1 MKELWKSFKVLL
13 FFLTFPIYAYS
24 IELSEY
30 GLNLNDFSEL
40 KEIRTLYISKQ
51 EGEDKF
57 INPEKDFNNSNKIE
71 NYYLNNN
78 FLSDETDTIYQ
89 FCCDST
95 DDINTIFVGKIND
108 SREKFQ
114 TLNSKDVLNLDN
126 EIKVKNFLVFQNK
139 KLTKSVFIKDDK
151 YNLLQVDPEIQ
162 TYTLY
167 LNSPLKFK
175 DTISSVGEVQWSDL
189 SITDFDLE
197 IEFTPVYKSIQNL
210 TEGIYVFKAPQ
221 LDIFIIA
228 DDKNGKIIYTD
239 ENLKKIKYHGDS
251 DPNADITNPS
261 SYLNPTLLNFLPTD
275 LKKILDKGRELDS
288 NYPLNYTLEE
298 IMELTNNSE
307 KLNINTINFAKQK
320 ESELES
326 IIQKKQAELK
336 AEEDKA
342 NAEKVKAAQLEEQ
355 KAEEERQRIL
365 DQKAEEENQRM
376 LIELEEAEAA
386 EKRKKYMQYGIIIL
400 IAAGFIALAFL
411 TNFLH
416 YIKEFFKQI
425 FGGMTKK
432 RKSFL
437 PKSVLDKHK
446 KSQKKTGDW
455 IADWANN
462 QGSPKAAALMV
473 TGISIFFGFI
483 YYLSIGEDGEI
494 SGLGWTL
501 AFLCVGLAMIA
512 WKLWRGVFT
521 YHCPKCQKI
530 YVGEIL
536 SSKHIGSQQQARK
549 YRVRDNRKIRYKD
562 QRGLYKTDH
571 YQVERDETGVEQVD
585 TYHNKVK
592 CKLCSHKWEY
602 NSSKSTRVA

>member
-1 MKELWKSFKVLL
+1 MRELWKSFKVVL
-13 FFLTFPIYAYS
+13 FFLIFPVYAYS
-24 IELSEY
+24 IELNEY

-51 EGEDKF
+51 EGEDQF
-57 INPEKDFNNSNKIE
+57 INPEEDFNNSNKIE

-78 FLSDETDTIYQ
+78 FLSNETNTIYQ
-89 FCCDST
+89 YCCDST

-108 SREKFQ
+108 ASEKFQ
-114 TLNSKDVLNLDN
+114 SLESKDVFNLDN
-126 EIKVKNFLVFQNK
+126 EIKVINLLVFQNK

-151 YNLLQVDPEIQ
+151 YNLLQADPEKQ

-175 DTISSVGEVQWSDL
+175 DTISSVGEVQWSDF

-197 IEFTPVYKSIQNL
+197 VEFTPVYKSIQNL
-210 TEGIYVFKAPQ
+210 AEGIIVFKAPQ
-221 LDIFIIA
+221 LDIFLVA
-228 DDKNGKIIYTD
+228 DDRNNKIIYTD
-239 ENLKKIKYHGDS
+239 ENLKKIKYHGDY

-275 LKKILDKGRELDS
+275 LKKILDKGRELNS
-288 NYPLNYTLEE
+288 NYPLNYNLEE
-298 IMELTNNSE
+298 LMELINDSE
-307 KLNINTINFAKQK
+307 KLNANTIEFAKQK

-336 AEEDKA
+336 AKEDKA
-342 NAEKVKAAQLEEQ
+342 NAEKLKAAQLEEQ

-365 DQKAEEENQRM
+365 EQKAEEENQRM
-376 LIELEEAEAA
+376 LAEQAEAEAA

-400 IAAGFIALAFL
+400 ISAGFIALAFL

-416 YIKEFFKQI
+416 YIKEFFNQI
-425 FGGMTKK
+425 FGSMKKK

-483 YYLSIGEDGEI
+483 LYLSIGEDGEI
-494 SGLGWTL
+494 SGLGWIL

-536 SSKHIGSQQQARK
+536 SSKHIGSQQQART
-549 YRVRDNRKIRYKD
+549 YRVRDRRTVRYGKY
-562 QRGLYKTDH
+562 QNKTDN
-571 YQVERDETGVEQVD
+571 YTVERDETGVEQID

-602 NSSKSTRVA
+602 NSSTSTRVA

>member
-24 IELSEY
+24 IELNEY

-40 KEIRTLYISKQ
+40 KEIRTLYISEQ
-51 EGEDKF
+51 EGEDRL
-57 INPEKDFNNSNKIE
+57 INPEEDFNNSNKIE
-71 NYYLNNN
+71 KYFLNNN
-78 FLSDETDTIYQ
+78 FLSNEKDTIYQ
-89 FCCDST
+89 FCCYSKGDFSK
-95 DDINTIFVGKIND
+95 IFVGKINNA
-108 SREKFQ
+108 SEKFQ
-114 TLNSKDVLNLDN
+114 SLNSKDVLDLDN
-126 EIKVKNFLVFQNK
+126 EIKVRNLLYFQNN

-151 YNLLQVDPEIQ
+151 YNLLKVDPEKPS
-162 TYTLY
+162 YTLY

-175 DTISSVGEVQWSDL
+175 DTVSSLDEVQWSDF
-189 SITDFDLE
+189 SITDFALE
-197 IEFTPVYKSIQNL
+197 VEFTPVYKSIQNL
-210 TEGIYVFKAPQ
+210 AEGIIVFKAPQ
-221 LDIFIIA
+221 LDIFLVA
-228 DDKNGKIIYTD
+228 DDRNNKIIYTD
-239 ENLKKIKYHGDS
+239 ENLKKIKYHGDY

-275 LKKILDKGRELDS
+275 LKKILDKGRALNS
-288 NYPLNYTLEE
+288 NYPLNYNLEE
-298 IMELTNNSE
+298 LMELINDSE
-307 KLNINTINFAKQK
+307 KLNANTLEFAKQK

-326 IIQKKQAELK
+326 VIQKKQAELK

-342 NAEKVKAAQLEEQ
+342 NAEKLKAAQLEEQ

-376 LIELEEAEAA
+376 LAEYEAA
-386 EKRKKYMQYGIIIL
+386 EAEEKRKNLMKYGIIIL
-400 IAAGFIALAFL
+400 ISAGFIALAFL

-425 FGGMTKK
+425 FSGTKKK

-473 TGISIFFGFI
+473 TGISIFFFFLL
-483 YYLSIGEDGEI
+483 YLSIDDGEL
-494 SGLGWTL
+494 SGLSWSL
-501 AFLCVGLAMIA
+501 AFITVALAMIA
-512 WKLWRGVFT
+512 SKLWRGVFT

-530 YVGEIL
+530 YAGEIL
-536 SSKHIGSQQQARK
+536 SSKYIGSQQKARK
-549 YRVRDNRKIRYKD
+549 YRVRDNRTLRYKD
-562 QRGLYKTDH
+562 HRGINKTDN
-571 YQVERDETGVEQVD
+571 YTAERDETGVEQVD

-602 NSSKSTRVA
+602 NSATSTRVS

>member
-24 IELSEY
+24 IELNEY

-40 KEIRTLYISKQ
+40 KEIRTLYISEQ
-51 EGEDKF
+51 EGEDRL
-57 INPEKDFNNSNKIE
+57 INPEEDFNNSNKIE
-71 NYYLNNN
+71 KYFLNNN
-78 FLSDETDTIYQ
+78 FLSNEKDTIYQ
-89 FCCDST
+89 FCCYSKGDFSK
-95 DDINTIFVGKIND
+95 IFVGKINNA
-108 SREKFQ
+108 SEKFQ
-114 TLNSKDVLNLDN
+114 SLNSKDVLDLDN
-126 EIKVKNFLVFQNK
+126 EIKVRNLLYFQNN

-151 YNLLQVDPEIQ
+151 YNLLQVDPEKPS
-162 TYTLY
+162 YTLY

-175 DTISSVGEVQWSDL
+175 DTVSSLDEVQWSDF
-189 SITDFDLE
+189 SITDFALE
-197 IEFTPVYKSIQNL
+197 VEFTPVYKSIQNL
-210 TEGIYVFKAPQ
+210 AEGIIVFKAPQ
-221 LDIFIIA
+221 LDIFLVA
-228 DDKNGKIIYTD
+228 DDRNNKIIYTD
-239 ENLKKIKYHGDS
+239 ENLKKIKYHGDY

-275 LKKILDKGRELDS
+275 LKKILDKGRALNS
-288 NYPLNYTLEE
+288 NYPLNYNLEE
-298 IMELTNNSE
+298 LMELINDSE
-307 KLNINTINFAKQK
+307 KLNANTLEFAKQK

-326 IIQKKQAELK
+326 VIQKKQAELK

-342 NAEKVKAAQLEEQ
+342 NAEKLKAAQLEEQ

-376 LIELEEAEAA
+376 LAEYEAA
-386 EKRKKYMQYGIIIL
+386 EAEEKRKNLMKYGIIIL
-400 IAAGFIALAFL
+400 ISAGFIALAFL

-425 FGGMTKK
+425 FSGMKKK

-473 TGISIFFGFI
+473 TGISIFFFFLL
-483 YYLSIGEDGEI
+483 YLSIDDGEL
-494 SGLGWTL
+494 SGLSWSL
-501 AFLCVGLAMIA
+501 AFITVALAMIA
-512 WKLWRGVFT
+512 SKLWRGVFT

-530 YVGEIL
+530 YAGEIL
-536 SSKHIGSQQQARK
+536 SSKNIGSQQKARK
-549 YRVRDNRKIRYKD
+549 YRVRDNRTLRYKD
-562 QRGLYKTDH
+562 HRGINKTDN
-571 YQVERDETGVEQVD
+571 YTVERDETGVEQVD

-602 NSSKSTRVA
+602 NSATSTRVS

>member
-24 IELSEY
+24 IELNEY

-40 KEIRTLYISKQ
+40 KEIRTLYISEQ
-51 EGEDKF
+51 EGEDRL
-57 INPEKDFNNSNKIE
+57 INPEEDFNNSNKIE
-71 NYYLNNN
+71 KYFLNNN
-78 FLSDETDTIYQ
+78 FLSNEKDTIYQ
-89 FCCDST
+89 FCCYSKGDFSK
-95 DDINTIFVGKIND
+95 IFVGKINNA
-108 SREKFQ
+108 SEKFQ
-114 TLNSKDVLNLDN
+114 SLNSKDVLDLDN
-126 EIKVKNFLVFQNK
+126 EIKVRNLLYFQNN

-151 YNLLQVDPEIQ
+151 YNLLKVDPEKPS
-162 TYTLY
+162 YTLY

-175 DTISSVGEVQWSDL
+175 DTVSSLDEVQWSDF
-189 SITDFDLE
+189 SITDFALE
-197 IEFTPVYKSIQNL
+197 VEFTPVYKSIQNL
-210 TEGIYVFKAPQ
+210 AEGIIVFKAPQ
-221 LDIFIIA
+221 LDIFLVA
-228 DDKNGKIIYTD
+228 DDRNNKIIYTD
-239 ENLKKIKYHGDS
+239 ENLKKIKYHGDY

-275 LKKILDKGRELDS
+275 LKKILDKGRALNS
-288 NYPLNYTLEE
+288 NYPLNYNLEE
-298 IMELTNNSE
+298 LMELINDSE
-307 KLNINTINFAKQK
+307 KLNANTLEFAKQK

-326 IIQKKQAELK
+326 VIQKKQAELK

-342 NAEKVKAAQLEEQ
+342 NAEKLKAAQLEEQ

-376 LIELEEAEAA
+376 LAEYEAA
-386 EKRKKYMQYGIIIL
+386 EAEEKRKNLMKYGIIIL
-400 IAAGFIALAFL
+400 ISAGFIALAFL

-425 FGGMTKK
+425 FSGMKKK

-473 TGISIFFGFI
+473 TGISIFFFFLL
-483 YYLSIGEDGEI
+483 YLSIDDGEL
-494 SGLGWTL
+494 SGLSWSL
-501 AFLCVGLAMIA
+501 AFITVALAMIA
-512 WKLWRGVFT
+512 SKLWRGVFT

-530 YVGEIL
+530 YAGEIL
-536 SSKHIGSQQQARK
+536 SSKYIGSQQKARK
-549 YRVRDNRKIRYKD
+549 YRVRDNRTLRYKD
-562 QRGLYKTDH
+562 HRGINKTDN
-571 YQVERDETGVEQVD
+571 YTAERDETGVEQVD

-602 NSSKSTRVA
+602 NSATSTRVS